1 MPVHGVLVQLVAH
14 HTGVRG
20 AEMNVAPVG
29 HLPKAKVNR
38 KPAEQR
44 STGHGSAMRDYC
56 EADRANE
63 MSETRLRIRYAPQK
77 TPLLHGVAFFVVP

>member
-1 MPVHGVLVQLVAH
+1 MSVHGALVQLVAY

-63 MSETRLRIRYAPQK
+63 MSETAVRIGLDERLCKSSSLEQM
-77 TPLLHGVAFFVVP
+77 LEF